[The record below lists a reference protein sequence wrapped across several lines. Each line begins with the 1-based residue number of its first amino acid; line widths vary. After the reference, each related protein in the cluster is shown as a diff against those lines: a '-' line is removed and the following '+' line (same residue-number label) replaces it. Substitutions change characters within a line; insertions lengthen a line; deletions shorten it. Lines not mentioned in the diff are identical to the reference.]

1 MRDVTP
7 VRLSVGERRQ
17 IAAAAARLKLPFSSF
32 LRQAALQAS
41 AVVERKVAVKA
52 EHENGFHAPE
62 QPRDLVVVEPR
73 SDHHFVDGICMRC
86 WRDVDERDLPCT
98 TA

>member
-1 MRDVTP
+1 MRSVSTI
-7 VRLSVGERRQ
+7 RLSDQERSQ

-41 AVVERKVAVKA
+41 AVVERKVSVRERPPAGR
-52 EHENGFHAPE
+52 E
-62 QPRDLVVVEPR
+62 LIILEPTTPHR
-73 SDHHFVDGICMRC
+73 FVDGTCMKC
-86 WRDVDERDLPCT
+86 WRDEDDVADLPCT